1 MLMYGCSHRFELDIF
16 GVVVPWISALRVRR
30 TQVVDQADL
39 QEAMEGMLRVRAGAT
54 CTPARS
60 VQKSRRRI
68 CQKDGFR
75 GDEGD
80 DGEPAAAE
88 GGPAEQPDGRRA

>member
-1 MLMYGCSHRFELDIF
+1 M
-16 GVVVPWISALRVRR
+16 GVVAPWISLLRVRR
-30 TQVVDQADL
+30 TQVVDKADV
-39 QEAMEGMLRVRAGAT
+39 QEAMEGMLRVRTGAV

-68 CQKDGFR
+68 YQKDDFR

-80 DGEPAAAE
+80 DSEHAAAE
-88 GGPAEQPDGRRA
+88 AGPAEQPDGRRT